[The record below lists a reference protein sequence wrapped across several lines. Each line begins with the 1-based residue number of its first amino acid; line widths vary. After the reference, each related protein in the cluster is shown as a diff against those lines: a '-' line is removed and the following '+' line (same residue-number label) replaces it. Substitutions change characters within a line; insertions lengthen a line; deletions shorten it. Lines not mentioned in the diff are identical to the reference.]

1 MRLLLRTALLLC
13 FAFSTSLFAQT
24 GYSDDFSGELDD
36 VIWANTAGHSFS
48 IVDETLRIAVSK
60 KDETEKFRINFS
72 DAPLDIKADPVLNFK
87 IKVDQ
92 PIKLQFDF
100 NVAKTY
106 SKEISIPATDVWV
119 PVSVDLADAGP
130 EFDLAV
136 LKFIDVWVSKNAVSV
151 NGNIY
156 IDDFVLGEGADM
168 HANIGGIE
176 LPTVYAGTRDV
187 KLMFK
192 DITNASEITVSGA
205 DAYIENVSVS
215 PIVQSA
221 FSNISYVTFDVKD
234 AVEGVGQ
241 MTVTAIGGGEY
252 IDNSITF
259 DLNVVTNMAPEI
271 DALGDEELKVGD
283 VSSFTLSG
291 ISDGDDNMDQK
302 ITFTATSSNQ
312 AVVADGDISIDYK
325 QGSPYGML
333 NIEAISAGSADITI
347 ELDDNKSSNNTTS
360 IVFTATAYDNLNLAP
375 TINMVDPL
383 IPFADGADKSV
394 MLYGISDGNGDTQ
407 ALTFT
412 VTSKN
417 QDIINDASISV
428 TDLNTAEGTAVLH
441 YSPIGAGSDTLIV
454 TLSDD
459 GAGTDNGA
467 KETTIEIIVK
477 PVEVYATGHDWSL
490 TKDPNRWSGDS
501 GIEVEAVEFDGADA
515 LKVTC
520 TDKWIWGALNFNIKD
535 TSLNLEDYPFVSM
548 DIYSVDNRTL
558 HWLWFYDDWEMS
570 HPGEAHRNDFPSV
583 TSPDGKARWAEPD
596 QWTTITFDFSG
607 ENEMSRN
614 VDDEAV
620 PINAK
625 RIVRILYN
633 YHDAEGS
640 WPRPPEYTGTFYL
653 RNFRIGDKAL
663 APDPFT
669 TVDPVPDQV
678 MFENP
683 GAQTVTVK
691 GLTDGRDGLPD
702 VSIESLNAGFVSPTI
717 GAVQPDGTAEISY
730 DPGAAVGEAQVVLTI
745 SADNAQTLTDTFLV
759 KTVTKD
765 GLTADGITIDMSDR
779 HQVMQ
784 GVGTY
789 MNKYYDLYTQEMGAT
804 AMRVGII
811 GNQIETSNDNFDPYV
826 LNRSGLDYNAFD
838 WESMRRMKEMGVETF
853 ILTSWS
859 APGWMKDNHNESWF
873 KGNVVPWAQAE
884 NRTSP
889 FYYEEWAE
897 YFVAAYRMFEEEAG
911 IQLAGIGIQNEPAFY
926 EPYPSAIL
934 SPEEFAKILAVVG
947 KRFEDE
953 GIDCKLYMPE
963 QVFSQNNY
971 SMAEYMAAVNANP
984 DADKYTDVIAVHGYA
999 SDGIGSGTPNFSA
1012 WSTMYNQAQ
1021 EGSRPRELWMTE
1033 THRAYDDYDDAMWIA
1048 MAMYGGFEYG
1058 NMGLWTQWG
1067 IVGQHIVDGNP
1078 TQMLYTVAN
1087 YARYIKP
1094 GAVRVTS
1101 ANDNDNLF
1109 TTAWVDEK
1117 AGELVVVAINQSDQA
1132 ISTYLTGTNIPE
1144 AYDTYLTTSIR
1155 GCEYMGTVSD
1165 SLVVIP
1171 PMSVMTLVS
1180 KGNKAPTV
1188 DPMDDMMV
1196 DYNGAQQV
1204 VSVTGIDP
1212 VEADQS
1218 IASIEAVSDNTTL
1231 IPNPVVG
1238 TLQPDGSV
1246 SLTFQPQAGESGVAT
1261 ISVTVTDDGDPFV
1274 ANSTTMEFDV
1284 MVYDAYNNK
1293 PVLDRINDQYV
1304 LEDADGTM
1312 TVAVTATDG
1321 DDGSQVLTGSAAT
1334 DNADLITGLTY
1345 NDANGEVEYSV
1356 AAEQFGEATITVTI
1370 TDDGGTGNNNGD
1382 QSAERKFK
1390 VFVASVNDAPVVTP
1404 IADRQIGLNAPEQV
1418 INIEGIGMGDTYGP
1432 QQSLMVWAESSNP
1445 SLITPPMVEY
1455 SNGSTGVL
1463 KFTPIRNE
1471 MGDVDIT
1478 VYVRDDG
1485 GVLNNGTDLTSFTF
1499 NVEVIPTDVNSP
1511 PSMTP
1516 IPDTTILIEE
1526 GALTISL
1533 ENVDDGD
1540 DDKDQS
1546 ITITAESSDEGV
1558 VEQPVV
1564 NWVPSVGV
1572 GSIKLTPVAVGT
1584 ATITV
1589 TVKDNGGTNYGGVDT
1604 KVYTFDATVDTNIG
1618 INENFGDQVKV
1629 YPNPASER
1637 VFIEMPFI
1645 NDQMEIRVADVTG
1658 KIRIHKNIPAGTT
1671 LYTLELSEL
1680 DAGFYTILISTGNDT
1695 YRTMLIRN

>member
-1 MRLLLRTALLLC
+1 MRLLLRSALLLC
-13 FAFSTSLFAQT
+13 FAFSTTLFAQN
-24 GYSDDFSGELDD
+24 GYTDDFSGELDD
-36 VIWANTAGHSFS
+36 VIWANTTGHSFS
-48 IVDETLRIAVSK
+48 IVDETLDISVSK
-60 KDETEKFRINFS
+60 KEETEKFRINFNT
-72 DAPLDIKADPVLNFK
+72 APLDIKADPVLNFK

-106 SKEISIPATDVWV
+106 TQVISVPATDVWV
-119 PVSVDLADAGP
+119 PVSVDLSDAGP
-130 EFDLAV
+130 EFDLTV

-151 NGNIY
+151 NGHIY
-156 IDDFVLGEGADM
+156 LDDFVLGDGAIM

-176 LPTVYAGTRDV
+176 LPTVYAGTEDV
-187 KLMFK
+187 KLFFK
-192 DITNASEITVSGA
+192 DITNASELTVSGA
-205 DAYIENVSVS
+205 DAYIENITVS
-215 PIVQSA
+215 PIIQST
-221 FSNISYVTFDVKD
+221 FSNTAYLIFDVKEG
-234 AVEGVGQ
+234 VEGVGQ
-241 MTVTAIGGGEY
+241 MTVTAVGGGEY
-252 IDNSITF
+252 VDNSITF

-271 DALGDEELKVGD
+271 DALSNEELKVGD
-283 VSSFTLSG
+283 VTMIPLTG

-302 ITFTATSSNQ
+302 LSITATSSNQ
-312 AVVADGDISIDYK
+312 AVVADGDISVDYK
-325 QGSPYGML
+325 HGSPYGML
-333 NIEAISAGSADITI
+333 NIEALAAGSTDITL

-360 IVFTATAYDNLNLAP
+360 IVFSAVAYDNLNLAP
-375 TINMVDPL
+375 TINQVDDL
-383 IPFADGADKSV
+383 IPFADGTEKTA

-407 ALTFT
+407 TLTFT

-441 YSPIGAGSDTLIV
+441 YTPLSAGTDTLIV
-454 TLSDD
+454 TVSDD
-459 GAGTDNGA
+459 AAGTDNA
-467 KETTIEIIVK
+467 VKETTIEILVK

-490 TKDPNRWSGDS
+490 TKDVDRWGGDS
-501 GIEVEAVEFDGADA
+501 GIEVEAVQYDGADA

-520 TDKWIWGALNFNIKD
+520 TDKWIWGALNFTFRD
-535 TSLNLEDYPFVSM
+535 TSLNLEEHPYVSM

-558 HWLWFYDDWEMS
+558 HWLWFYDDWEITHS
-570 HPGEAHRNDFPSV
+570 EAHRNDFPSV
-583 TSPDGKARWAEPD
+583 TSPDGKARWAEPNE
-596 QWTTITFDFSG
+596 WTTITFDFSG
-607 ENEMSRN
+607 ENEMSRG
-614 VDDEAV
+614 VDDEPV

-640 WPRPPEYTGTFYL
+640 WPRPPEYSGTFYI
-653 RNFRIGDKAL
+653 RNFRVGDKAL
-663 APDPFT
+663 APDPFA
-669 TVDPVPDQV
+669 TVDPIPDQV

-691 GLTDGRDGLPD
+691 GLTNGKDGLPD

-730 DPGAAVGEAQVVLTI
+730 DPGTAVGEAQVVLTV
-745 SADNAQTLTDTFLV
+745 SATGAQTVTDTFLV
-759 KTVTKD
+759 KTLTKD
-765 GLTADGITIDMSDR
+765 GLTADGIAIDMSDR
-779 HQVMQ
+779 HQVMR
-784 GVGTY
+784 GIGTY

-811 GNQIETSNDNFDPYV
+811 GNQIESSNDNFDPYV

-838 WESMRRMKEMGVETF
+838 WESMRRMKAMGVETF

-873 KGNVVPWAQAE
+873 KGNVVPWEEAP

-889 FYYEEWAE
+889 FYYDEWAE

-911 IQLAGIGIQNEPAFY
+911 IKLAGIGIQNEPAFY

-934 SPEEFAKILAVVG
+934 SPEEFARIIAVLG
-947 KRFEDE
+947 KRLEDE
-953 GIDCKLYMPE
+953 GIETKLFMPE

-971 SMAEYMAAVNANP
+971 SMAEYMTAVNANP

-999 SDGIGSGTPNFSA
+999 SDGIGSGTPNFAA
-1012 WSTMYNQAQ
+1012 WTTMYNQAQ
-1021 EGSRPRELWMTE
+1021 EGSRARELWMTE
-1033 THRAYDDYDDAMWIA
+1033 THRGYGDYDDAMWIA

-1087 YARYIKP
+1087 YARFIKP

-1101 ANDNDNLF
+1101 ANDNDDLF

-1117 AGELVVVAINQSDQA
+1117 AGELVVVAINQSDQP

-1144 AYDTYLTTSIR
+1144 AYDTYLTSSIR
-1155 GCEYMGTVSD
+1155 GCEFMGTVSD

-1188 DPMDDMMV
+1188 DPVDDMMV
-1196 DYNGAQQV
+1196 AFDAAQQV
-1204 VSVTGIDP
+1204 ITLTGIDP
-1212 VEADQS
+1212 VEADQA

-1231 IPNPVVG
+1231 IQNPVAG

-1246 SLTFQPQAGESGVAT
+1246 SLTFQPETGESGVAA
-1261 ISVTVTDDGDPFV
+1261 ISVTVTDDGAPFV
-1274 ANSTTMEFDV
+1274 ANSTTMVFDV
-1284 MVYDAYNNK
+1284 MVYDMYNNM
-1293 PVLDRINDQYV
+1293 PVVDRVNDQYV
-1304 LEDADGTM
+1304 MEDAAGTM
-1312 TVAVTATDG
+1312 SVAVTATDG
-1321 DDGSQVLTGSAAT
+1321 DDGTQSLTGTVST

-1345 NDANGEVEYSV
+1345 NNTTHEVEYEV
-1356 AAEQFGEATITVTI
+1356 VPEQFGEATISVTI
-1370 TDDGGTGNNNGD
+1370 TDDGGTGNNNGN
-1382 QSAERKFK
+1382 QSKEREFK
-1390 VFVASVNDAPVVTP
+1390 VFVASVNDAPVVT
-1404 IADRQIGLNAPEQV
+1404 ALEDRQIGLNAPEQV
-1418 INIEGIGMGDTYGP
+1418 INIEGIGMGDTFGP
-1432 QQSLMVWAESSNP
+1432 QQSMMVWAESSNP
-1445 SLITPPMVEY
+1445 ALITPPMVEY
-1455 SNGSTGVL
+1455 GGGSTGVL

-1511 PSMTP
+1511 PSMTAL
-1516 IPDTTILIEE
+1516 PDTTLLVEE

-1533 ENVDDGD
+1533 EGVDDGD
-1540 DDKDQS
+1540 EDEDQT

-1558 VEQPVV
+1558 VGAPVV

-1584 ATITV
+1584 ATITI
-1589 TVKDNGGTNYGGVDT
+1589 TIKDNGGTNYGGVDT
-1604 KVYTFDATVDTNIG
+1604 QVYTFVATVDTNIG
-1618 INENFGDQVKV
+1618 IGERLSDNVKV
-1629 YPNPASER
+1629 YPNPARER
-1637 VFIEMPFI
+1637 AFVELPYISK
-1645 NDQMEIRVADVTG
+1645 QMEIRVTDVTG
-1658 KIRIHKNIPAGTT
+1658 KTRIHQRIPAGTQKHEI
-1671 LYTLELSEL
+1671 ELSKL
-1680 DAGFYTILISTGNDT
+1680 DAGFYTVIISTDDDAFRSILIKN
-1695 YRTMLIRN
+1695 